1 MTDAKG
7 DTMLHECCFWSRAEV
22 VRYLLYLPEIAAI
35 KQLKNSAG
43 KSAKELASL
52 ANIKAM
58 FEE

>member
-1 MTDAKG
+1 
-7 DTMLHECCFWSRAEV
+7 V
-22 VRYLLYLPEIAAI
+22 VRYLLDLPEIAAI
-35 KQLKNSAG
+35 KQVKNSAG